1 MECQKCC
8 ERTVRVLST
17 RACQCFFFW
26 IKMKK
31 IFVDANMMWGELCVS
46 WSQIGGEKENVQA
59 LGIFGNGQLFV
70 VVGGGGGGGGASLV
84 CAVLSPGRSVALA
97 FTALLLHLSPHTA
110 AAAAA
115 RPPTAARPENEPSR
129 VQPVRAQPVRRC
141 WKRATEL
148 RASQSCQGRVTGHHL
163 APRPDQT
170 RPTPNPCPRKQ
181 PALASSL
188 RLTN

>member
-1 MECQKCC
+1 MFLDLKSV
-8 ERTVRVLST
+8 VRKKTCTCWAFLGMVNFLSSS
-17 RACQCFFFW
+17 
-26 IKMKK
+26 
-31 IFVDANMMWGELCVS
+31 VV
-46 WSQIGGEKENVQA
+46 VVVV
-59 LGIFGNGQLFV
+59 V
-70 VVGGGGGGGGASLV
+70 VVGLLLCAQPQ

-148 RASQSCQGRVTGHHL
+148 
-163 APRPDQT
+163 
-170 RPTPNPCPRKQ
+170 
-181 PALASSL
+181 
-188 RLTN
+188 

>member
-1 MECQKCC
+1 MCLDLKSV
-8 ERTVRVLST
+8 VRKKTCTCWAFLGMVNFLSSS
-17 RACQCFFFW
+17 
-26 IKMKK
+26 
-31 IFVDANMMWGELCVS
+31 VV
-46 WSQIGGEKENVQA
+46 VVVV
-59 LGIFGNGQLFV
+59 V
-70 VVGGGGGGGGASLV
+70 VVGLLLCAQPQ

-170 RPTPNPCPRKQ
+170 NPQ
-181 PALASSL
+181 PLPKKTTCTCLFFATDKLIKWSDKFAHHDVTFFLTRGPMLHVFIMCRLAH
-188 RLTN
+188 T